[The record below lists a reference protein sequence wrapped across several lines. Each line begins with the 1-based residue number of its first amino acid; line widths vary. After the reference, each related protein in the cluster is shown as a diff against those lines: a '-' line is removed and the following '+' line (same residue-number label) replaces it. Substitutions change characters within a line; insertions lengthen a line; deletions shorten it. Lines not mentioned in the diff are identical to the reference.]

1 MNYIRIYDASSGN
14 EIRINKEQFSEYK
27 NAKQTLDNA
36 LQFEE
41 KYEIVIHSYIEFEE
55 ELTRILIES
64 VVRKPID
71 YLDFFNIR
79 LTSSVKIMTLLN
91 SAKLYTDSLP
101 KYVKDCFED
110 SEKKEIKKKEIQDI
124 LNKEM
129 KENWY
134 YGFAFILRN
143 HGQHNNLLI
152 HNCRLNPKWYD
163 DRKQKE
169 YSLGIF
175 VNKKALSKDERS
187 MKKNNIEIFQKMKE
201 EVDLVLAIRHY
212 IETIS
217 KIHIEARKLVDSRV
231 NEARKLVESAINKF
245 TEPTEFIFLHII
257 HQSNIVEENWISLR
271 WDDIR
276 LSLLKK
282 NKLPLTNLHKSYVTT
297 QIKE

>member
-101 KYVKDCFED
+101 KYVKDCFE
-110 SEKKEIKKKEIQDI
+110 EI
-124 LNKEM
+124 
-129 KENWY
+129 
-134 YGFAFILRN
+134 GRAS
-143 HGQHNNLLI
+143 
-152 HNCRLNPKWYD
+152 CR
-163 DRKQKE
+163 
-169 YSLGIF
+169 
-175 VNKKALSKDERS
+175 ER
-187 MKKNNIEIFQKMKE
+187 
-201 EVDLVLAIRHY
+201 V
-212 IETIS
+212 
-217 KIHIEARKLVDSRV
+217 
-231 NEARKLVESAINKF
+231 
-245 TEPTEFIFLHII
+245 
-257 HQSNIVEENWISLR
+257 
-271 WDDIR
+271 
-276 LSLLKK
+276 
-282 NKLPLTNLHKSYVTT
+282 
-297 QIKE
+297 